1 MTPRSVP
8 TTQSKQGNLRY
19 NAHLLALA
27 DQTKTQELAFGRAG
41 FPTNQT
47 SLSDCRQCTSLYT
60 APPFESALESS
71 LMTARSKKIRF
82 CKREVRG

>member
-1 MTPRSVP
+1 VTPRSVP

-41 FPTNQT
+41 FPANQ
-47 SLSDCRQCTSLYT
+47 TSLYT

-71 LMTARSKKIRF
+71 SMTALSKKIHF
-82 CKREVRG
+82 CKHEVPG